1 MPTERSEDEPLWTEK
16 RLAAH
21 WDVSV
26 RTIQRMRATGDGPA
40 YVKIGKQVR
49 YRPRIV
55 RQYEQDKARRSTSDD
70 YVGRPLRRP
79 PPETHMGIGTVCAS
93 SLRP

>member
-1 MPTERSEDEPLWTEK
+1 MTVRDTRSYPAVMPTPMGVVAEGQVATERSDDESLWTEK

-26 RTIQRMRATGDGPA
+26 RTIQRMRATGEGPA
-40 YVKIGKQVR
+40 YIKIGKQVR

-55 RQYEQDKARRSTSDD
+55 RQYEQDNARRSTSDE
-70 YVGRPLRRP
+70 GR
-79 PPETHMGIGTVCAS
+79 
-93 SLRP
+93 